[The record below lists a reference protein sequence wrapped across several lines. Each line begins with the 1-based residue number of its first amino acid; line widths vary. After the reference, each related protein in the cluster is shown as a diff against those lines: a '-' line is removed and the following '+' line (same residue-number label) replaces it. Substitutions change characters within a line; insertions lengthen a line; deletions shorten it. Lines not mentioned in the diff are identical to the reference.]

1 VALLPWIDRGGAAQ
15 VSTAPYFGNASEQ
28 LKMEPALVVRRQIW
42 RANGL
47 SSGNR
52 SIPEETAVAI
62 TYNGGT
68 YAVMMTTPQDLE
80 DFAVGFS
87 LSEGVISSSTDI
99 ESLDVVRL
107 DDGVEL
113 RMWLS
118 KPKADRLHERRRH
131 IAGPTGCGLCGIDSI
146 AEAMRPAAVVGHDA
160 QFSPE
165 QIMGAMRNVAPHQK
179 LNIET
184 RAVHAAAFWDVAGG
198 IVALREDVG
207 RHNALDKLAGALAR
221 ASILTSG
228 GIILL
233 TSRVSVEMV
242 QKSAAIGSSVMVSV
256 SAPTAL
262 AVRMAD
268 AAGIT
273 LAAIARADGFE
284 VFTHPCRIVDGSI
297 ANVAYR

>member
-1 VALLPWIDRGGAAQ
+1 ML
-15 VSTAPYFGNASEQ
+15 NASEQ
-28 LKMEPALVVRRQIW
+28 LMMDPAQIVHRQIW
-42 RANGL
+42 RE
-47 SSGNR
+47 SGPSGGMR
-52 SIPEETAVAI
+52 SIPEETAIAL

-68 YAVMMTTPQDLE
+68 YAVMMATPQDLE

-87 LSEGVISSSTDI
+87 LNEGVIGSAADI
-99 ESLDVVRL
+99 DSLDIVRL

-118 KPKADRLHERRRH
+118 KPKADRLQERRRH

-146 AEAMRPAAVVGHDA
+146 AEAMRPTAVVGYGR
-160 QFSPE
+160 QFSSE
-165 QIMGAMRNVAPHQK
+165 QIMVAMQAVPLLQK

-184 RAVHAAAFWDVAGG
+184 RAVHAAAFWGFKSG
-198 IVALREDVG
+198 IAALREDVG

-221 ASILTSG
+221 ASVVTSE

-242 QKSAAIGSSVMVSV
+242 QKGAAIGAPVMVSV

-284 VFTHPCRIVDGSI
+284 VFTHPCRIASEAV
-297 ANVAYR
+297 ANAACR

>member
-1 VALLPWIDRGGAAQ
+1 MIGVEC
-15 VSTAPYFGNASEQ
+15 VH
-28 LKMEPALVVRRQIW
+28 RQIW
-42 RANGL
+42 REG
-47 SSGNR
+47 SPSVGSR
-52 SIPEETAVAI
+52 SIPEEAAVAL

-68 YAVMMTTPQDLE
+68 YAVMMTTPRDLE

-87 LSEGVISSSTDI
+87 LSEGVIDSSSDI
-99 ESLDVVRL
+99 DSLDIVPL

-113 RMWLS
+113 RMWLGRS
-118 KPKADRLHERRRH
+118 KADRLQERRRH
-131 IAGPTGCGLCGIDSI
+131 IAGPTGCGLCGIESI
-146 AEAMRPAAVVGHDA
+146 AEAMRPAAVVAPGR
-160 QFSPE
+160 QFSPQ
-165 QIMGAMRNVAPHQK
+165 QIMVAMQALPSLQK

-184 RAVHAAAFWDVAGG
+184 RAVHAAAFWNAASG

-207 RHNALDKLAGALAR
+207 RHNALDKLSGALAR
-221 ASILTSG
+221 GSIAAG
-228 GIILL
+228 EGIILL

-242 QKSAAIGSSVMVSV
+242 QKSAAIGASVMVAV

-284 VFTHPCRIVDGSI
+284 VFTHPHRISRAAIGVKTRSQHMSVEAI
-297 ANVAYR
+297 SMPAFRRSARCESLS

>member
-1 VALLPWIDRGGAAQ
+1 V
-15 VSTAPYFGNASEQ
+15 T
-28 LKMEPALVVRRQIW
+28 EPALIVHRQIW
-42 RANGL
+42 RTGSS
-47 SSGNR
+47 SSGGR
-52 SIPEETAVAI
+52 SIPEEIAVAV

-87 LSEGVISSSTDI
+87 LNEGVISSSADVH
-99 ESLDVVRL
+99 SLDVVRL

-113 RMWLS
+113 RMWLN
-118 KPKADRLHERRRH
+118 KPNADRLRERRRH
-131 IAGPTGCGLCGIDSI
+131 IAGPTGCGLCGIESI
-146 AEAMRPAAVVGHDA
+146 AEAMRVAAIVRHGQ
-160 QFSPE
+160 QFTPDN
-165 QIMGAMRNVAPHQK
+165 IMVAMRNLPSHQK

-184 RAVHAAAFWDVAGG
+184 RAVHAAAFWNVASG
-198 IVALREDVG
+198 IVALREDIG
-207 RHNALDKLAGALAR
+207 RHNALDKLSGALAR
-221 ASILTSG
+221 ASIEASG

-242 QKSAAIGSSVMVSV
+242 QKSVAIGAPVMVSV

-273 LAAIARADGFE
+273 LVAIARADGFE
-284 VFTHPCRIVDGSI
+284 VFTHPLRISDGFAAISHCACAQPHDASSSAI
-297 ANVAYR
+297 AGRVN

>member
-1 VALLPWIDRGGAAQ
+1 M
-15 VSTAPYFGNASEQ
+15 
-28 LKMEPALVVRRQIW
+28 MEPARIVHRQIW
-42 RANGL
+42 RESGL
-47 SSGNR
+47 SLGSR
-52 SIPEETAVAI
+52 AIPEETAVAL

-68 YAVMMTTPQDLE
+68 YAVMMATPQDLE
-80 DFAVGFS
+80 DFAIGFS
-87 LSEGVISSSTDI
+87 LSEGVISSPGDI
-99 ESLDVVRL
+99 DSLDVVRL

-118 KPKADRLHERRRH
+118 KPKADRLQERRRN

-146 AEAMRPAAVVGHDA
+146 AEAMRPAAVIGHGQ
-160 QFSPE
+160 QFSSE
-165 QIMGAMRNVAPHQK
+165 QIMAAMRNIPSRQK

-184 RAVHAAAFWDVAGG
+184 RAVHAAAFWDVSSGV
-198 IVALREDVG
+198 VALREDVG

-221 ASILTSG
+221 GSIVASE

-242 QKSAAIGSSVMVSV
+242 QKSAAIGAPVMVSV

-268 AAGIT
+268 EAGIT

-284 VFTHPCRIVDGSI
+284 VFTHPCRISYGAV
-297 ANVAYR
+297 ANAGCR

>member
-1 VALLPWIDRGGAAQ
+1 L
-15 VSTAPYFGNASEQ
+15 
-28 LKMEPALVVRRQIW
+28 
-42 RANGL
+42 
-47 SSGNR
+47 GNR

-87 LSEGVISSSTDI
+87 LSEGVISSATDI

-118 KPKADRLHERRRH
+118 RPKADRLHERRRH

-165 QIMGAMRNVAPHQK
+165 QIMGAMRNVASRQK

-184 RAVHAAAFWDVAGG
+184 RAVHAAAFWDVARG

-221 ASILTSG
+221 ASIVTSG

-284 VFTHPCRIVDGSI
+284 VFTHPCRIADGSI
-297 ANVAYR
+297 ANVAFR